1 MIVGVPRES
10 QREEARV
17 PLLPAEVKKL
27 KALGLAVQIEADL
40 AASLKIPDSA
50 YLEMGASVLTD
61 RQQIL
66 AESDLILRLNP
77 PLPEEMAGVSPQAL
91 HISYLN
97 PFQNQALLQVCLANK
112 IRALSM
118 EWIPRIS
125 RAQAMDALTSQASLA
140 GYVAVLLAAEYLPR
154 VFPMMST
161 PAGTLQ
167 PARVLVIG
175 AGVAGLQ
182 AIATAKRLGARVEGY
197 DLRPEA
203 SEQILSLGARAI
215 QIALSSTETNAEGYV
230 TAVSSEQLKRQAEG
244 LAEAVSHSDVVITS
258 AQVFGKPA
266 PLILT
271 EALLD
276 LLKPGSVVV
285 DGAVDSGGN
294 VEGIV
299 ADQLIERKGVKLIG
313 YRNLAGRVPHD
324 ASRMYSANLYF
335 LLKELADSQAQA
347 ETKTW
352 VLDPHNE
359 IFKAALLTS
368 HGEWQQAKLKD
379 FWQGRLG

>member
-27 KALGLAVQIEADL
+27 RGLGLEVQIEASL
-40 AASLKIPDSA
+40 AESLKIPDSEYVSA
-50 YLEMGASVLTD
+50 GASVQAD
-61 RQQIL
+61 RKRIL
-66 AESDLILRLNP
+66 AESDLLLRLNP
-77 PLPEEMAGVSPQAL
+77 PPPEEMAWVSPEAL
-91 HISYLN
+91 HISYLD
-97 PFQNQALLQVCLANK
+97 PFNNQALLQVCLDQN

-118 EWIPRIS
+118 ELIPRIS

-182 AIATAKRLGARVEGY
+182 AIATARRLGARVEGY

-215 QIALSSTETNAEGYV
+215 QIALSPNETNSDGYV
-230 TAVSSEQLKRQAEG
+230 TEVSSEQLKRQAEG

-258 AQVFGKPA
+258 AQVFGKRA

-294 VEGIV
+294 VEGISP
-299 ADQLIERKGVKLIG
+299 DSLTERKGVTLVG
-313 YRNLAGRVPHD
+313 YRNLAGRVPQD
-324 ASRMYSANLYF
+324 ASRMYSANLCF
-335 LLKELADSQAQA
+335 LLKELADPQA
-347 ETKTW
+347 KTW
-352 VLDPHNE
+352 VLDPQNE
-359 IFKAALLTS
+359 ILKAALATFQ
-368 HGEWQQAKLKD
+368 GELQQAKLTA

>member
-27 KALGLAVQIEADL
+27 RAHGLEVQIEVSL
-40 AASLKIPDSA
+40 AESLKIPDSE
-50 YLEMGASVLTD
+50 YLSAGASVQAD
-61 RQQIL
+61 RKRIL

-77 PLPEEMAGVSPQAL
+77 PSPEEMAWVSPEAL
-91 HISYLN
+91 HISYLDSFN
-97 PFQNQALLQVCLANK
+97 NQALLQVCLEKK

-118 EWIPRIS
+118 EWIPRIT

-140 GYVAVLLAAEYLPR
+140 GYVAVLLAAEHLPR

-182 AIATAKRLGARVEGY
+182 AIATARRLGARVEGY

-215 QIALSSTETNAEGYV
+215 QIALSPTETNSDGYV
-230 TAVSSEQLKRQAEG
+230 TGVSSEQLKRQAEG
-244 LAEAVSHSDVVITS
+244 LAEAVSHSDVVITT
-258 AQVFGKPA
+258 AQVFGKRA

-276 LLKPGSVVV
+276 LLKPGSVVI

-294 VEGIV
+294 VEGISP
-299 ADQLIERKGVKLIG
+299 DSLIERKGVTLVG

-324 ASRMYSANLYF
+324 ASRMYSANLCF
-335 LLKELADSQAQA
+335 LLKELADPQAK
-347 ETKTW
+347 EW
-352 VLDPHNE
+352 VLDPQNE
-359 IFKAALLTS
+359 IFKAALVTFQ
-368 HGEWQQAKLKD
+368 GELQQAKLTA